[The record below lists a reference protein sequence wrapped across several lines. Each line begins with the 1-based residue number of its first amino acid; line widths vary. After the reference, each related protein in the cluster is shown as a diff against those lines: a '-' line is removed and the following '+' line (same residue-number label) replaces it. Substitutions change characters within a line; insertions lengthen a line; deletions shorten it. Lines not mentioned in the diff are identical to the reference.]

1 MAVDVSGSSEALS
14 STSAGELIPENLW
27 ILTNAPETDSW
38 LELKWFEEYKPSWVV
53 VLVVCAVV
61 VYCAWYYLLVVAKPR
76 LVGGGNKLRKHILNH
91 CPILSHYYYPTLWAP
106 NYHFTTIGREKLQKC
121 PGVTYDR
128 LETINTYQICININN
143 YPVIPARIV
152 WQQLN
157 LLML

>member
-1 MAVDVSGSSEALS
+1 MEKASSNSPVFSESEWLF
-14 STSAGELIPENLW
+14 SAFYS
-27 ILTNAPETDSW
+27 DW
-38 LELKWFEEYKPSWVV
+38 LRVELKWLEEYQPSWVV